1 MKQIK
6 MFIRYELLRKPAAA
20 AGFKKDGSASPPKK
34 SGENRIKQDT
44 KNHRFH
50 CHSVFPIVKEAKE
63 GGGSDDTLKLTEEK
77 WLLSLY
83 KQEYAD
89 YLKRVNRCIPWLPR
103 KG

>member
-20 AGFKKDGSASPPKK
+20 AGFKKDGSASPPKN
-34 SGENRIKQDT
+34 SGKKRIKQA
-44 KNHRFH
+44 
-50 CHSVFPIVKEAKE
+50 VFPIVKEAKE

-89 YLKRVNRCIPWLPR
+89 YLKRVNRCIPWPPR

>member
-1 MKQIK
+1 MS
-6 MFIRYELLRKPAAA
+6 IRYELLRKPAAA
-20 AGFKKDGSASPPKK
+20 AGFKKDGSASPPKN
-34 SGENRIKQDT
+34 SGKKRIKQDT
-44 KNHRFH
+44 TNHRFH

-89 YLKRVNRCIPWLPR
+89 YLKRVNRCIPWPPR